1 VRRWLDQKRF
11 ARKNPRMFPTPS
23 IVFALVTAALLGLT
37 SCATQQPLSSVRGG
51 RYQTVSLDPNIRA
64 PERYVYRDLA
74 GKRSRGIL
82 GGLIGLAVGAASE
95 GPGFRRFDAAA
106 SRAPV
111 DARALVRREIEGA
124 LKSSQLLRLVPTNP
138 DSTMRIEIVAY
149 GVAPVSGRQLGA
161 VITARATLTDRS
173 GKTVWQKTEWA
184 NSDTSAMLTDIEQN
198 PSLWPRMAR
207 EAAAGLARKLILYT
221 SATERSVSPTSM

>member
-1 VRRWLDQKRF
+1 
-11 ARKNPRMFPTPS
+11 MFPHS
-23 IVFALVTAALLGLT
+23 SYVLSLCALAALSLT
-37 SCATQQPLSSVRGG
+37 SCAPQQPLSSVRGK
-51 RYQTVSLDPNIRA
+51 YQTVSLDPQIHA
-64 PERYVYRDLA
+64 PDRYVYRDLA
-74 GKRSRGIL
+74 GKRSRGML

-111 DARALVRREIEGA
+111 DVRALVRREVEGA
-124 LKSSQLLRLVPTNP
+124 LRSSELLKLVPSNA
-138 DSTMRIEIVAY
+138 DSAMRIEILAY

-161 VITARATLTDRS
+161 VITAKATLTSRT
-173 GKTVWQKTEWA
+173 GETIWQKSEWA

-198 PSLWPRMAR
+198 PSLWPKMAR

-221 SATERSVSPTSM
+221 TATERSVSPTSM

>member
-1 VRRWLDQKRF
+1 ML
-11 ARKNPRMFPTPS
+11 PRSSLLLS
-23 IVFALVTAALLGLT
+23 IALVALLSLT
-37 SCATQQPLSSVRGG
+37 SCAPQQPLSSVRGG
-51 RYQTVSLDPNIRA
+51 QYKTVSLDPDITA

-74 GKRSRGIL
+74 GKRSRGMF
-82 GGLIGLAVGAASE
+82 GGLIGLAIGAASE

-111 DARALVRREIEGA
+111 DVRVLLRREIEGA
-124 LKSSQLLRLVPTNP
+124 LRSSELLKLVSTNG
-138 DSTMRIEIVAY
+138 DSAMRIEILAY
-149 GVAPVSGRQLGA
+149 GVAPVSGRQLGG
-161 VITARATLTDRS
+161 VITAKATLTDRS
-173 GKTVWQKTEWA
+173 GKTVWQKSEWA
-184 NSDTSAMLTDIEQN
+184 NSETSAMLTDIEQN